1 MKIVPLQLKRHCLLA
16 YIDDLEISQ
25 RNCWKEWLERARIL
39 VQGQMKV
46 LKYLERAL
54 GRLLRLMP
62 QVFSGDGNTTERR
75 VYLSG
80 VQIKKKE
87 KIYFPATNFAKYS
100 KSLL

>member
-1 MKIVPLQLKRHCLLA
+1 MKIVPLQLKRHCLLV

-25 RNCWKEWLERARIL
+25 RNCKKEKLERAGIL

-54 GRLLRLMP
+54 GRPLRLMP

-75 VYLSG
+75 VFLSG

-87 KIYFPATNFAKYS
+87 KIYFPDTSLAKYS